1 MIEPVFFDA
10 DLLSSF
16 FWTGKQYLL
25 IRLYKDRIFIPE
37 RVIYELNRVSQLK
50 KILDSLSAQKQICK
64 AEILIGT
71 PEFELYN
78 KLISKPE
85 PRYKVIGQGEAA
97 AISLAKCRN
106 GILGSNNL
114 KDITQYITLY
124 KIKYIT
130 TASILEDLY
139 NQGIITEKEGN
150 SIWYDM
156 IVRRTILPYTTFS
169 DYLKFRKVQK

>member
-16 FWTGKQYLL
+16 FWVGKQYLL

-37 RVIYELNRVSQLK
+37 RVIFELNRVSQFK
-50 KILDSLSAQKQICK
+50 KIYDSLSAQKQICK

-78 KLISKPE
+78 KLICKPE
-85 PRYKVIGQGEAA
+85 PGYKVIGQGEAA

-106 GILGSNNL
+106 GIVGSNNL
-114 KDITQYITLY
+114 NDIMQYITMY
-124 KIKYIT
+124 NIRFVT
-130 TASILEDLY
+130 TASILEEVL
-139 NQGIITEKEGN
+139 NQGLINERDGNQIWHDMSIRRIT
-150 SIWYDM
+150 
-156 IVRRTILPYTTFS
+156 LPYNTFT
-169 DYLKFRKVQK
+169 DYLRLRKKT